1 MSPSHAVKAGK
12 RYRYY
17 VTHAAELRTGEPPAW
32 RMPAPDVEA
41 AVTDRLVRYFRDYRE
56 VATLAE
62 PASSASVLRTLV

>member
-1 MSPSHAVKAGK
+1 
-12 RYRYY
+12 
-17 VTHAAELRTGEPPAW
+17 
-32 RMPAPDVEA
+32 MPAPDVEA